1 MDEQKTQTS
10 AQPEHIPLLLIAR
23 ELWRKLGLILMFAA
37 TAAACGYIAAT
48 LLYRPVYQTQTTF
61 VVSVRNGS
69 TVYANLNTASSMAET
84 LSTFFEGDV
93 MRKCITNDI
102 GAASGTIKAKQIPET
117 NLLTMTVSA
126 PTQRDAHRITQ
137 SVLRNYNEQANK
149 LLGDV
154 ALDVLCRPAVP
165 VAPANSSG
173 AVRIAKLSGLAGL
186 FAAALYLA
194 VRVYLRDTVKC
205 EADVEQKLDTRLLA
219 TVRHEKKYKT
229 LRAQLCLRKRKTSI
243 LITNP
248 TTGFAFVETFKRLR
262 TRVDYLMRRAQGR
275 TILVTSLLED
285 EGKSTVA
292 VNLALAM
299 ARRHKNVLLIDL
311 DMKKPAL
318 YKLLDC
324 QQEEFFP
331 LETYL
336 RGDAPVKKLVREDT
350 RRGIYTI
357 LSRKGVGDTAQLLDS
372 ARLHDLLTQMHTR
385 MDVII
390 IDTPPMS
397 AGGDA
402 ECIAD
407 LADAAILVVRQDQAP
422 VRALNDCID
431 VLRRSDAEVLGCVSY
446 SITPMSRPSVTGRAT
461 VTVMAMATV
470 MATVCRRRRSHER
483 TQTREH
489 RLGRRPAGA
498 VCAQSPPP
506 VVAVS
511 GADRAVHGA
520 VRRLCPPEL
529 PRAVY
534 GLDNVSRQCRRH
546 GAVRHQHGDRGTDGQ
561 DVSVYSHER
570 SARQRRVRRHRPDG
584 AARDLRDVG
593 GGHEPVHAE
602 RDRHGCAAVL

>member
-37 TAAACGYIAAT
+37 TVAACGYIAAT

-154 ALDVLCRPAVP
+154 ALDVLCRPTVP

-186 FAAALYLA
+186 LAAALYLA

-336 RGDAPVKKLVREDT
+336 CGDAPVKKLVREDT

-357 LSRKGVGDTAQLLDS
+357 LSRKGVGSTADLLGGGLSVFLD
-372 ARLHDLLTQMHTR
+372 AAGARRLHAAAEVHIRAVLGGNILAA
-385 MDVII
+385 
-390 IDTPPMS
+390 PPEHAHAA
-397 AGGDA
+397 AGVVEPRLPYRLRRKRFGHG
-402 ECIAD
+402 
-407 LADAAILVVRQDQAP
+407 VVRK
-422 VRALNDCID
+422 RAHKD
-431 VLRRSDAEVLGCVSY
+431 
-446 SITPMSRPSVTGRAT
+446 
-461 VTVMAMATV
+461 
-470 MATVCRRRRSHER
+470 ER
-483 TQTREH
+483 TVHIVIRGIIP
-489 RLGRRPAGA
+489 LL
-498 VCAQSPPP
+498 AQIAAD
-506 VVAVS
+506 VAVI
-511 GADRAVHGA
+511 ALQPFVCPERVFHRRAETHTG
-520 VRRLCPPEL
+520 
-529 PRAVY
+529 
-534 GLDNVSRQCRRH
+534 
-546 GAVRHQHGDRGTDGQ
+546 
-561 DVSVYSHER
+561 
-570 SARQRRVRRHRPDG
+570 
-584 AARDLRDVG
+584 
-593 GGHEPVHAE
+593 VHADEPCIELFE
-602 RDRHGCAAVL
+602 RFSFHSSQ

>member
-37 TAAACGYIAAT
+37 TIAACGYIAAT

-61 VVSVRNGS
+61 VVSVRNGG
-69 TVYANLNTASSMAET
+69 TVYANLSTATSMADT

-102 GAASGTIKAKQIPET
+102 GTVKAKQIPET

-137 SVLRNYNEQANK
+137 SVLRSYNEQANK

-154 ALDVLCRPAVP
+154 ALDVLRRPTVP
-165 VAPANSSG
+165 VAPSNGSG
-173 AVRIAKLSGLAGL
+173 AMRIAELSGLA
-186 FAAALYLA
+186 AALAAVVYLA

-229 LRAQLCLRKRKTSI
+229 LRAQLRLRKRKTSI

-324 QQEEFFP
+324 QQEKFFP
-331 LETYL
+331 LEIYL
-336 RGDAPVKKLVREDT
+336 AKGGSVDALIRHDAA
-350 RRGIYTI
+350 RGIDTI
-357 LSRKGVGDTAQLLDS
+357 LSRKGAGS
-372 ARLHDLLTQMHTR
+372 AADLLGSDRLRDLLAQMRER
-385 MDVII
+385 MDIII

-407 LADAAILVVRQDQAP
+407 LVDAAILVVRQDQAP

-431 VLRRSDAEVLGCVSY
+431 VLRRSDAEVLGCVFNNAY
-446 SITPMSRPSVTGRAT
+446 AASI
-461 VTVMAMATV
+461 
-470 MATVCRRRRSHER
+470 
-483 TQTREH
+483 
-489 RLGRRPAGA
+489 
-498 VCAQSPPP
+498 
-506 VVAVS
+506 
-511 GADRAVHGA
+511 
-520 VRRLCPPEL
+520 
-529 PRAVY
+529 
-534 GLDNVSRQCRRH
+534 
-546 GAVRHQHGDRGTDGQ
+546 GDRQSYGYGYGYDYG
-561 DVSVYSHER
+561 YGYG
-570 SARQRRVRRHRPDG
+570 ARTEG
-584 AARDLRDVG
+584 
-593 GGHEPVHAE
+593 ES
-602 RDRHGCAAVL
+602 

>member
-10 AQPEHIPLLLIAR
+10 AQPESVPLLLIAR

-48 LLYRPVYQTQTTF
+48 LLYRPAYQTQTTF

-69 TVYANLNTASSMAET
+69 TVYANLNTASTMAET

-102 GAASGTIKAKQIPET
+102 GAVSGTIKAKQIPET

-126 PTQRDAHRITQ
+126 PTQRDAYRITQ
-137 SVLRNYNEQANK
+137 SVLRSYNEQASK

-154 ALDVLCRPAVP
+154 ALDVLRRPTVP
-165 VAPANSSG
+165 TAPANSSG
-173 AVRIAKLSGLAGL
+173 AMHTAKLCALAGL
-186 FAAALYLA
+186 LLAAVYLA

-205 EADVEQKLDTRLLA
+205 EADVEQKLDARLLA
-219 TVRHEKKYKT
+219 TVRHEKKQKT
-229 LRAQLCLRKRKTSI
+229 LRNRKTSI
-243 LITNP
+243 LITNA

-318 YKLLDC
+318 YKLLDR
-324 QQEEFFP
+324 QQEKFLP

-336 RGDAPVKKLVREDT
+336 CSDAPVSQLVRKDA
-350 RRGIYTI
+350 RCGIYTI

-372 ARLHDLLTQMHTR
+372 ARLHDLLTQMRTR

-402 ECIAD
+402 ERIAD

-431 VLRRSDAEVLGCVSY
+431 VLRRSDAEVLGCVFNNVYAASVSDRQSY
-446 SITPMSRPSVTGRAT
+446 GYGYGYGYG
-461 VTVMAMATV
+461 
-470 MATVCRRRRSHER
+470 HGYGYG
-483 TQTREH
+483 TQTEED
-489 RLGRRPAGA
+489 A
-498 VCAQSPPP
+498 
-506 VVAVS
+506 
-511 GADRAVHGA
+511 
-520 VRRLCPPEL
+520 
-529 PRAVY
+529 
-534 GLDNVSRQCRRH
+534 
-546 GAVRHQHGDRGTDGQ
+546 
-561 DVSVYSHER
+561 
-570 SARQRRVRRHRPDG
+570 
-584 AARDLRDVG
+584 
-593 GGHEPVHAE
+593 
-602 RDRHGCAAVL
+602 

>member
-37 TAAACGYIAAT
+37 TVAACGYIAAT

-186 FAAALYLA
+186 LAAALYLA

-357 LSRKGVGDTAQLLDS
+357 LSRKGVGSTA
-372 ARLHDLLTQMHTR
+372 DLLGGEIFVLDMGEPVR
-385 MDVII
+385 
-390 IDTPPMS
+390 ID
-397 AGGDA
+397 
-402 ECIAD
+402 D
-407 LADAAILVVRQDQAP
+407 LARNMIRLSGFEPDVDIPIVYTGLRPGEKLYEELLLSGEGMQKTKNDLIYIGHEIAFDPAAFEENLMLLRAIPESDEPALRAKLRELVPTFHAP
-422 VRALNDCID
+422 
-431 VLRRSDAEVLGCVSY
+431 
-446 SITPMSRPSVTGRAT
+446 
-461 VTVMAMATV
+461 
-470 MATVCRRRRSHER
+470 
-483 TQTREH
+483 
-489 RLGRRPAGA
+489 
-498 VCAQSPPP
+498 
-506 VVAVS
+506 
-511 GADRAVHGA
+511 
-520 VRRLCPPEL
+520 
-529 PRAVY
+529 
-534 GLDNVSRQCRRH
+534 
-546 GAVRHQHGDRGTDGQ
+546 DGQ
-561 DVSVYSHER
+561 TLP
-570 SARQRRVRRHRPDG
+570 QN
-584 AARDLRDVG
+584 
-593 GGHEPVHAE
+593 
-602 RDRHGCAAVL
+602 AAVG

>member
-10 AQPEHIPLLLIAR
+10 AQPGQHVPLLLIAR
-23 ELWRKLGLILMFAA
+23 ELWRRLGLILMFAA
-37 TAAACGYIAAT
+37 TIAACGYIAAT

-61 VVSVRNGS
+61 VVSVRNGG
-69 TVYANLNTASSMAET
+69 TVYANLSTATSMADT

-102 GAASGTIKAKQIPET
+102 GTVNGTIQAKQIQET

-126 PTQRDAHRITQ
+126 HTSRDAYRITQ
-137 SVLRNYNEQANK
+137 SILHNYNEQAGK

-154 ALDVLCRPAVP
+154 ALDVLRRPTVP
-165 VAPANSSG
+165 VAPSNGSG
-173 AVRIAKLSGLAGL
+173 AMRIAELSGLA
-186 FAAALYLA
+186 AALAAVVYLA

-229 LRAQLCLRKRKTSI
+229 LRAQLRFRNRKTSI

-262 TRVDYLMRRAQGR
+262 TRVDYLLRRAQGK
-275 TILVTSLLED
+275 TVMVTSLLED

-311 DMKKPAL
+311 DLKKPAL

-324 QQEEFFP
+324 QQEKFFP
-331 LETYL
+331 LEIYL
-336 RGDAPVKKLVREDT
+336 AKGGSVDALIRHDAA
-350 RRGIYTI
+350 RGIDTI
-357 LSRKGVGDTAQLLDS
+357 LSRKGAGS
-372 ARLHDLLTQMHTR
+372 AADLLGSDRLRDLLAQMRER
-385 MDVII
+385 MDIII

-407 LADAAILVVRQDQAP
+407 LVDAAILVVRQDQAP

-431 VLRRSDAEVLGCVSY
+431 VLRRSDAEVRGCVFNNAY
-446 SITPMSRPSVTGRAT
+446 AASI
-461 VTVMAMATV
+461 
-470 MATVCRRRRSHER
+470 
-483 TQTREH
+483 
-489 RLGRRPAGA
+489 
-498 VCAQSPPP
+498 
-506 VVAVS
+506 
-511 GADRAVHGA
+511 
-520 VRRLCPPEL
+520 
-529 PRAVY
+529 
-534 GLDNVSRQCRRH
+534 
-546 GAVRHQHGDRGTDGQ
+546 GDRQSYGYGYGYDYG
-561 DVSVYSHER
+561 YGYG
-570 SARQRRVRRHRPDG
+570 ARTEG
-584 AARDLRDVG
+584 
-593 GGHEPVHAE
+593 ES
-602 RDRHGCAAVL
+602 